1 MPFCASP
8 TPRRPGAVSRR
19 EAPPSF
25 PRRRESIGLLLL
37 PLLILAACALVSLL
51 VAAPGA
57 SAHSRH
63 EGSVEI
69 HRGAVGP
76 YDLLVE
82 AVPGVGFFEITIVF
96 EPDAAGDSLPYA
108 PSAVV
113 SARRDGE
120 RLGPATAIRT
130 GPNEYV
136 AVFAP
141 ESAGEWEV
149 GIAIDSELGS
159 ASLVVPVTIEAQRA
173 SIPWT
178 AVIAGLGLLIPMLW
192 LIFAPRKARLR
203 ASASGRSPQ

>member
-1 MPFCASP
+1 MPSCASP
-8 TPRRPGAVSRR
+8 TPRRLGAPLDSRLR
-19 EAPPSF
+19 GQGGKLA
-25 PRRRESIGLLLL
+25 
-37 PLLILAACALVSLL
+37 LLILLGACVVVSLL
-51 VAAPGA
+51 VAAPVA

-82 AVPGVGFFEITIVF
+82 AVPSVGFFEVTIIF
-96 EPDAAGDSLPYA
+96 EPDAAGGALPYA

-113 SARRDGE
+113 SARRGDE

-130 GPNEYV
+130 GPNEYA

-149 GIAIDSELGS
+149 SIAIDSELGS
-159 ASLVVPVTIEAQRA
+159 ASLVIHVTIEAQRT

-178 AVIAGLGLLIPMLW
+178 AVIAGIGLLIPMLW
-192 LIFAPRKARLR
+192 LIFAPRKAR
-203 ASASGRSPQ
+203 GRVRLGRP

>member
-8 TPRRPGAVSRR
+8 TPRSPGAVSRR
-19 EAPPSF
+19 EAPPAF

-37 PLLILAACALVSLL
+37 PLLLLAACALVSLL

-82 AVPGVGFFEITIVF
+82 AVPSVGFFEITVVF
-96 EPDAAGDSLPYA
+96 EPDAPGDSLPYA

-113 SARRDGE
+113 SARRGGE

-149 GIAIDSELGS
+149 SIAIDSELGS
-159 ASLVVPVTIEAQRA
+159 ASLVIPVTIAAQRS